1 VEKLRTDANTLLEE
15 IVQKY
20 FALYGLRLTK
30 RSPDRPKEF
39 LNWVSFRFN
48 KGDLK
53 APYDLSGQI
62 TKAFE
67 NGRSGIQDIK
77 TVQAI
82 LAKSLKHIIE
92 RRQLVQEQTPLAG
105 EKKLLKEGAVI
116 KQHTKENCET
126 VPYSDLVTP
135 YCPSKLAMSS
145 GGSAQQFFLLH
156 GEGSETSSDVGGPPP
171 SDNAGPPP
179 VDTEVFQREETV
191 KDSLAKDLEA
201 DEGSSKHSLL
211 SIEEELPA
219 KDLEADEGGE
229 HSLLSIVR
237 TDVATQLED
246 LNPSEKNFM
255 IENFSSNWADKEKLQ
270 YNKLNNQ
277 IVQFNE
283 ESNPVVIPAYYATSG
298 FSSSSDDPHEQF
310 EFIAQQMYSINMDK
324 LKIAARV
331 AALSP
336 CVVKLIRTSGGKYN
350 MGDVVDLLNLLGE

>member
-1 VEKLRTDANTLLEE
+1 METLRTDANTLLEE

-39 LNWVSFRFN
+39 LNWVSFRFT

-77 TVQAI
+77 IVQAI

-135 YCPSKLAMSS
+135 YCPSKLTMSS
-145 GGSAQQFFLLH
+145 GESAQQFSLLH
-156 GEGSETSSDVGGPPP
+156 VEGSETSSDVGGPP

-211 SIEEELPA
+211 SIEEESSA

-237 TDVATQLED
+237 ADVATQLED
-246 LNPSEKNFM
+246 LNASEKEIM
-255 IENFSSNWADKEKLQ
+255 VEHFSNNWADKEQLQ
-270 YNKLNNQ
+270 FNKLNNQ
-277 IVQFNE
+277 IVHLNE

-310 EFIAQQMYSINMDK
+310 EFIAQQMYSINIDK